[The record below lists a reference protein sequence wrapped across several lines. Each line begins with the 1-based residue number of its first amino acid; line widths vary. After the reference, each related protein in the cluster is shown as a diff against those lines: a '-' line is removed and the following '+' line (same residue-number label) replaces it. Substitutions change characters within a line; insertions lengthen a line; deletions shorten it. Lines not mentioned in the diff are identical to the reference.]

1 METLLQDIIVTH
13 VFAFLLIF
21 MRFGTALMLMPGI
34 GDSFVSPQIRLA
46 FAIAF
51 CFLLTPFLASSIPP
65 MPASTP
71 AFILLLL
78 AEGLIG
84 IFIGTVM
91 RIMMTA
97 LDTAGSTVSI
107 QAGFANAMVFN
118 PATATQGSLVGALYS
133 MLGVAL
139 LFIVNLHHFLLAAVV
154 ESYTLFPAD
163 GSLIEMG
170 SVAAVVTRAV
180 STAFKT
186 GVQMAMPFIVA
197 GLLVHICFGLL
208 GRLMPQVQIF
218 FIALPVQI
226 LMSLILLT
234 MVLSAGMIY
243 WLNTYAGTVSTLLG
257 F

>member
-1 METLLQDIIVTH
+1 METLLQDIIVSH

-21 MRFGTALMLMPGI
+21 MRFGTALMLMPGL
-34 GDSFVSPQIRLA
+34 GDNFVSPQVRLC
-46 FAIAF
+46 FALAF
-51 CFLLTPFLASSIPP
+51 CFLLTPFLASGLPP

-91 RIMMTA
+91 RIMMSA
-97 LDTAGSTVSI
+97 LDTAGATVSI
-107 QAGFANAMVFN
+107 QAGFANALVFN
-118 PATATQGSLVGALYS
+118 PSTATQGSLIGALYS

-163 GSLIEMG
+163 GTLLEMD
-170 SVAAVVTRAV
+170 SVALVVTRAV

-186 GVQMAMPFIVA
+186 GVQMALPFIVV

-218 FIALPVQI
+218 FLALPVQI

-243 WLNTYAGTVSTLLG
+243 WLNTYAGTVSALLG